1 MDSTCV
7 TTPFGRRAMSF
18 GVLATQFAAQKNKK
32 IEAVD
37 KWKLYRSVCEARPLL
52 GVTDRSLAVLN
63 ALLSFYPKNE
73 LSSEAGLVVFPSNAQ
88 LSLRAHGM
96 AEQTL
101 RRHLS
106 ALVEAGLII
115 RKDSPN
121 GKRYARKHRGGEISE
136 AYGFSLAPLLAR
148 KAEIE
153 ELAERIVSERLDL
166 QRLRESISLCRRDIQ
181 KLCDMIAASGQVEAF
196 ERFQTRYNAI
206 ARSLGRNSKPAE
218 LKEIGGFLAS
228 LRAEV
233 TNYLENI
240 EKSENLGGN
249 DCQNERLIKNSE
261 SESISK
267 RQDLHEPVTTAPAST
282 VSAQPAYA
290 APISA
295 KPSPPSPKPVLQK
308 QFFVP
313 DIVLVLKACPDIPLY
328 APGGA
333 VTDWRDL
340 EVATSVIK
348 TMFNISQS
356 AYQDALVTF
365 GRQGTA
371 AILAC
376 LLQKADQISSLGGY
390 LRNLTRK
397 AQEGG
402 FDLQTMLLAQ
412 LRGRKDTME
421 ASMPC

>member
-73 LSSEAGLVVFPSNAQ
+73 LSSEAGLVVFPSNTQ

-166 QRLRESISLCRRDIQ
+166 QRLRENISLCRRDIQ
-181 KLCDMIAASGQVEAF
+181 KLCEMIAASGKLETS
-196 ERFQTRYNAI
+196 EGFQTRYNAI
-206 ARSLGRNSKPAE
+206 AHSLGRNSKPAE
-218 LKEIGGFLAS
+218 LREIAGFLAS

-240 EKSENLGGN
+240 EKPEKMGGN

-261 SESISK
+261 SESISE
-267 RQDLHEPVTTAPAST
+267 RQDLREPATVAPARTASN
-282 VSAQPAYA
+282 QPAYA
-290 APISA
+290 APVSA
-295 KPSPPSPKPVLQK
+295 KALPQSAEPVLHK

-313 DIVLVLKACPDIPLY
+313 DIVLVLKACPDISLY
-328 APGGA
+328 APSGA
-333 VTDWRDL
+333 VTGWRDL

-356 AYQDALVTF
+356 AYQDALLTF

-402 FDLQTMLLAQ
+402 FDVQTMLLAQ

-421 ASMPC
+421 ANMLS

>member
-18 GVLATQFAAQKNKK
+18 GVLATQFAAQKTKK

-73 LSSEAGLVVFPSNAQ
+73 LSSETDLVVFPSNTQ

-153 ELAERIVSERLDL
+153 DMAERIIRERLDL

-181 KLCDMIAASGQVEAF
+181 KLCEMIAASGQTETF
-196 ERFQTRYNAI
+196 EVFQTRYNAV
-206 ARSLGRNSKPAE
+206 ARSLGRNSKPTE
-218 LKEIGGFLAS
+218 LKEIAGFLAS

-240 EKSENLGGN
+240 EKSEDLSGN
-249 DCQNERLIKNSE
+249 DCQIERLIKNSE

-267 RQDLHEPVTTAPAST
+267 PQDLREPATVPPVVDTTAP
-282 VSAQPAYA
+282 PAYA
-290 APISA
+290 APVSA
-295 KPSPPSPKPVLQK
+295 KPSPPPVRPVVHK

-313 DIVLVLKACPDIPLY
+313 DIVLVLKACPDISLY

-333 VTDWRDL
+333 VTGWRDL
-340 EVATSVIK
+340 EVATSIIR

-356 AYQDALVTF
+356 AYQEALNAF

-376 LLQKADQISSLGGY
+376 LLQKAEQISSLGGY

-397 AQEGG
+397 SQEGG
-402 FDLQTMLLAQ
+402 FDLQAMLLAQ
-412 LRGRKDTME
+412 LRGRTDKLETNMR
-421 ASMPC
+421 A

>member
-1 MDSTCV
+1 MDNTCV

-18 GVLATQFAAQKNKK
+18 GVLATQFAAQKNRK

-73 LSSEAGLVVFPSNAQ
+73 LSNEASLVVFPSNTQ

-153 ELAERIVSERLDL
+153 ELAERIISERLDL
-166 QRLRESISLCRRDIQ
+166 QRLRETITLCRRDIQ
-181 KLCDMIAASGQVEAF
+181 KLCEMIAASGKTDIVEG
-196 ERFQTRYNAI
+196 FQARYTAI
-206 ARSLGRNSKPAE
+206 AVSLGRNSKSAE
-218 LKEIGGFLAS
+218 LKKIANFLAS

-240 EKSENLGGN
+240 EKSKKTGGN
-249 DCQNERLIKNSE
+249 DCQNERLKKNSE

-267 RQDLHEPVTTAPAST
+267 RQNSKQPAVAVPASQIRT
-282 VSAQPAYA
+282 PQASVAPVSEIPR
-290 APISA
+290 PSSA
-295 KPSPPSPKPVLQK
+295 KPVSQK

-313 DIVLVLKACPDIPLY
+313 DIVLVLKACPDICHY

-333 VTDWRDL
+333 VTSWRDL
-340 EVATSVIK
+340 EVATAVIK
-348 TMFNISQS
+348 TMFNISHS
-356 AYQDALVTF
+356 AYQEALLTF

-397 AQEGG
+397 AGEGG
-402 FDLQTMLLAQ
+402 FELQTMLLAQ
-412 LRGRKDTME
+412 LRGRKENSEATMP
-421 ASMPC
+421 S

>member
-73 LSSEAGLVVFPSNAQ
+73 LSSEAGLVVFPSNTQ

-166 QRLRESISLCRRDIQ
+166 QRLRENISLCRRDIQ
-181 KLCDMIAASGQVEAF
+181 KLCEMIAASGEVETF
-196 ERFQTRYNAI
+196 EGFQTRYNGI

-218 LKEIGGFLAS
+218 LREIAGFLAS

-240 EKSENLGGN
+240 EKLEKTGGN

-261 SESISK
+261 SESISE
-267 RQDLHEPVTTAPAST
+267 RQDLREPVTVAPAST
-282 VSAQPAYA
+282 ASTQPAYV
-290 APISA
+290 APVSAKASPQSA
-295 KPSPPSPKPVLQK
+295 KPILHK

-313 DIVLVLKACPDIPLY
+313 DIVLVLKACPDISLY

-333 VTDWRDL
+333 VTRWRDL

-402 FDLQTMLLAQ
+402 FDVQTMLLAQ

-421 ASMPC
+421 ANMLS

>member
-18 GVLATQFAAQKNKK
+18 GVLATQFAAQKTRKV
-32 IEAVD
+32 EAVD

-73 LSSEAGLVVFPSNAQ
+73 LSSEAGLVVFPSNTQ
-88 LSLRAHGM
+88 LTLRAHGM

-148 KAEIE
+148 KTEIE
-153 ELAERIVSERLDL
+153 ELAERIISERLDL

-181 KLCDMIAASGQVEAF
+181 KLCEMIAARGDVKTF
-196 ERFQTRYNAI
+196 DGFQTRYNAI
-206 ARSLGRNSKPAE
+206 ANSLGRNSKAAE
-218 LKEIGGFLAS
+218 LKEIAGFLAS

-240 EKSENLGGN
+240 EKSEKTGGN

-261 SESISK
+261 SESISE
-267 RQDLHEPVTTAPAST
+267 RQDLHEAVTVAPAST
-282 VSAQPAYA
+282 AIAQPAYV

-295 KPSPPSPKPVLQK
+295 KPVPPSPKAVPHK

-313 DIVLVLKACPDIPLY
+313 DIVLVLKACPDISLY

-333 VTDWRDL
+333 ITGWRDL

-356 AYQDALVTF
+356 AYQEALTAF

-402 FDLQTMLLAQ
+402 FDVQTMLLAQ
-412 LRGRKDTME
+412 LRGRQDKME
-421 ASMPC
+421 AGMAG

>member
-73 LSSEAGLVVFPSNAQ
+73 LSSEAGLVVFPSNTQ

-166 QRLRESISLCRRDIQ
+166 QRLRENISLCRRDIQ
-181 KLCDMIAASGQVEAF
+181 KLCEMIAASGEVETF
-196 ERFQTRYNAI
+196 EGFQARYNAI
-206 ARSLGRNSKPAE
+206 AGSLGRNSKPAE
-218 LKEIGGFLAS
+218 LREIAGFLAS

-240 EKSENLGGN
+240 EKSEKMGGN

-261 SESISK
+261 SESISE
-267 RQDLHEPVTTAPAST
+267 RQDLREPATVVPAST
-282 VSAQPAYA
+282 ASTQPAYV
-290 APISA
+290 APVSAKASPQSA
-295 KPSPPSPKPVLQK
+295 KPVLHK

-313 DIVLVLKACPDIPLY
+313 DIVLVLKACPDISLY

-333 VTDWRDL
+333 VTGWRDL

-397 AQEGG
+397 AQDGG
-402 FDLQTMLLAQ
+402 FDVQTMLLAQ

-421 ASMPC
+421 ANMLS

>member
-1 MDSTCV
+1 MDSTYV

-18 GVLATQFAAQKNKK
+18 GVLATQFAAQKSKK
-32 IEAVD
+32 AEAVD
-37 KWKLYRSVCEARPLL
+37 KWKLYRSVCEARPML

-73 LSSEAGLVVFPSNAQ
+73 LSSEAGLVVFPSNTQ

-121 GKRYARKHRGGEISE
+121 GKRYARKHKGGEISE

-153 ELAERIVSERLDL
+153 DIAERILRERLDL
-166 QRLRESISLCRRDIQ
+166 QRLRENISLCRRDIQ
-181 KLCDMIAASGQVEAF
+181 KLCEMIAANGQIETFDAF
-196 ERFQTRYNAI
+196 QARYA
-206 ARSLGRNSKPAE
+206 ATVRSLGRNSKPAE
-218 LKEIGGFLAS
+218 LKEIAGFLAT

-233 TNYLENI
+233 TNYLENL
-240 EKSENLGGN
+240 EKSENLSGN

-261 SESISK
+261 SESISEPH
-267 RQDLHEPVTTAPAST
+267 DLRDAATVAPAVTAPAK
-282 VSAQPAYA
+282 PAYVPA
-290 APISA
+290 TRTAVQ
-295 KPSPPSPKPVLQK
+295 PPPPKPVLHK

-313 DIVLVLKACPDIPLY
+313 DIVLVLKACPDISLY

-333 VTDWRDL
+333 VTGWRDL
-340 EVATSVIK
+340 EVATSVVK

-356 AYQDALVTF
+356 AYQDALITF
-365 GRQGTA
+365 GREGTA

-390 LRNLTRK
+390 LRNLTGK
-397 AQEGG
+397 ARNGG
-402 FDLQTMLLAQ
+402 FDVQTMLLAQ
-412 LRGRKDTME
+412 LRGHRDKM
-421 ASMPC
+421 APA

>member
-1 MDSTCV
+1 MNSTCV

-18 GVLATQFAAQKNKK
+18 GVLATQLAAQKNKK

-73 LSSEAGLVVFPSNAQ
+73 LSSEAGLVVFPSNTQ

-166 QRLRESISLCRRDIQ
+166 QRLRENISLCRRDIQ
-181 KLCDMIAASGQVEAF
+181 KLCEMIAASGQVETC
-196 ERFQTRYNAI
+196 EGFQTRYNAI

-218 LKEIGGFLAS
+218 LREIAGFLAS

-240 EKSENLGGN
+240 EKSEKTGGN

-267 RQDLHEPVTTAPAST
+267 WQNLNEPVTAAPASKA
-282 VSAQPAYA
+282 SAQPAYG
-290 APISA
+290 APVSA
-295 KPSPPSPKPVLQK
+295 TPSSQPPKPVLHK

-313 DIVLVLKACPDIPLY
+313 DIVLVLKACPDISLY

-333 VTDWRDL
+333 VTGWRDL

-356 AYQDALVTF
+356 AYQEALVTF

-402 FDLQTMLLAQ
+402 FDVQTMLLAQ
-412 LRGRKDTME
+412 LRGRKDIME

>member
-18 GVLATQFAAQKNKK
+18 GVLATQFAAQKTKK

-73 LSSEAGLVVFPSNAQ
+73 LSSEAGLVVFPSNTQ

-148 KAEIE
+148 KMEIE
-153 ELAERIVSERLDL
+153 ELADRILRERLDL
-166 QRLRESISLCRRDIQ
+166 QRLRENISLCRRDIQ
-181 KLCDMIAASGQVEAF
+181 KLCEMIAARGDVETF
-196 ERFQTRYNAI
+196 ETFQLRYNAI

-218 LKEIGGFLAS
+218 LKEIAGFLAS

-240 EKSENLGGN
+240 EKSEKSGGN

-267 RQDLHEPVTTAPAST
+267 PQDFREPDAIAPADT
-282 VSAQPAYA
+282 VAIRPSYA
-290 APISA
+290 APTSV
-295 KPSPPSPKPVLQK
+295 KPLPQQPKPVLHK

-313 DIVLVLKACPDIPLY
+313 DIVLVLKACPDISLY

-333 VTDWRDL
+333 ITGWRDL

-356 AYQDALVTF
+356 AYQDAMATF

-397 AQEGG
+397 AHEGG
-402 FDLQTMLLAQ
+402 FDLQAMLQAQ
-412 LRGRKDTME
+412 LRGRKGEME
-421 ASMPC
+421 KGMTG